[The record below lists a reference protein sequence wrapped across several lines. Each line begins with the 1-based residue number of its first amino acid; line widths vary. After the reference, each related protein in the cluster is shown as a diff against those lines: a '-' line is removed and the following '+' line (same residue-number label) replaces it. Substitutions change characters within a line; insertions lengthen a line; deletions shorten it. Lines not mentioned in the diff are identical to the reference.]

1 METPRHGTATSL
13 AGYLGII
20 RRRWILVL
28 IPLLIVPLAAVG
40 FSMQQQKL
48 FQATTKVLITDPVP
62 VQNVT
67 QTNVPTDPTRRSATE
82 VDVATVPEVAQRT
95 LDAVGLHDRSA
106 LDLLSETSVSAA
118 SDADILNFSV
128 TDPRPGVAK
137 RLVNEYAKQ
146 YIAYRKEL
154 DTQVVRGMVTDLRNR
169 IDQLQRTIDGQP
181 SPDPSLRD
189 QLRSLLDSEQN
200 LQTLEQLQGGTLF
213 IIRPADSAAQVQ
225 PRTIRNGLIGVV
237 LGLIAGLGLAFLAHA
252 LDTRVR
258 SAEEVA
264 QSLGLPLLGRV
275 PAPPASL
282 ARKNRLAMLA
292 KTQHSHAESYRTLR
306 TAFDLA
312 NLRLGAKTVIVT
324 SALDREGKSTT
335 LANLAIALTR
345 SGRSVAL
352 VDLDL
357 RRPRVAAFFGL
368 EGRPGVTE
376 VAIGGLSLDDALAP
390 IAIDAPASSS
400 VNGHGELDRTTGG
413 LDVLPSGLAPGDA
426 AEFLSTPELAAIM
439 AELRDRFDLVLVDAP
454 PILPVSDAL
463 TLSAEVDAM
472 LIVVR
477 AGVVRRNVLGELRR
491 VLDSVPTAK
500 LGFVLTGADIEDGYG
515 YGAGYG
521 YASAPKAEPRTQEK
535 VRT

>member
-95 LDAVGLHDRSA
+95 LDAAGLHDRSA

-200 LQTLEQLQGGTLF
+200 LQTLEQLQGGT
-213 IIRPADSAAQVQ
+213 
-225 PRTIRNGLIGVV
+225 
-237 LGLIAGLGLAFLAHA
+237 
-252 LDTRVR
+252 
-258 SAEEVA
+258 
-264 QSLGLPLLGRV
+264 
-275 PAPPASL
+275 
-282 ARKNRLAMLA
+282 
-292 KTQHSHAESYRTLR
+292 
-306 TAFDLA
+306 
-312 NLRLGAKTVIVT
+312 
-324 SALDREGKSTT
+324 
-335 LANLAIALTR
+335 
-345 SGRSVAL
+345 
-352 VDLDL
+352 
-357 RRPRVAAFFGL
+357 
-368 EGRPGVTE
+368 
-376 VAIGGLSLDDALAP
+376 
-390 IAIDAPASSS
+390 
-400 VNGHGELDRTTGG
+400 
-413 LDVLPSGLAPGDA
+413 
-426 AEFLSTPELAAIM
+426 
-439 AELRDRFDLVLVDAP
+439 
-454 PILPVSDAL
+454 
-463 TLSAEVDAM
+463 
-472 LIVVR
+472 
-477 AGVVRRNVLGELRR
+477 
-491 VLDSVPTAK
+491 
-500 LGFVLTGADIEDGYG
+500 
-515 YGAGYG
+515 
-521 YASAPKAEPRTQEK
+521 
-535 VRT
+535 